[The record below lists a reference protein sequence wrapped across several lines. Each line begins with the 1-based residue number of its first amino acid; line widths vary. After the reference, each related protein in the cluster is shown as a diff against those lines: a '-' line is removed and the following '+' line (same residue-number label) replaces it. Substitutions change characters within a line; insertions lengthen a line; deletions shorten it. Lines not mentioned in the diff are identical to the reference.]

1 MQKLKPIAKS
11 PAKPLTRQR
20 IQVAKVPFAEILVM
34 AAESLWN
41 NRLRTALTMLG
52 VIIGIAAV
60 IAITSIGQGIQK
72 STENQLQALGTNS
85 INVLTGSARTG
96 GINQGGGSASTLTL
110 EDAQAV
116 AKAPAVKLV
125 SAYLQR
131 NRQVSYDN
139 RNTSTTILGTDV
151 NYSPIRNTFPIEGR
165 YFEQEDIDNAKSLVV
180 LGTKVCAD
188 LFDLPDRSSGNRNV
202 APNTQYDCKN
212 RKEAIGKKI
221 RIQGEQYQVIGV
233 MEMKGSSGGT
243 DQDDRVYI
251 PLKNM
256 SARQVG
262 NNSLQGISV
271 SGFLVQALDESE
283 IEAAQFQLTNL
294 LRLRHKIYPP
304 QPDDFRIVNQ
314 TDIVSAFTNIVGL
327 LTLMVGAIA
336 AISLIV
342 GGIGIANIM
351 LVSVVERT
359 REIGVRK
366 ALGATRA
373 AILNQFLTEA
383 ILVSGLGGIVGIGL
397 GVAIAYGSATIF
409 QFPFLISIWAV
420 LAGFGLSMIVGLVA
434 GVIPARSAA
443 KLDPIQALRSD

>member
-1 MQKLKPIAKS
+1 MCMNQPKPIDRKR
-11 PAKPLTRQR
+11 L
-20 IQVAKVPFAEILVM
+20 QVAKVPFSEILAM

-60 IAITSIGQGIQK
+60 IAITSVGQGIQK
-72 STENQLQALGTNS
+72 ATELQLQALGTNS
-85 INVLTGSARTG
+85 INVLTGSARIG
-96 GINQGGGSASTLTL
+96 GISQGGGSASALTL

-131 NRQVSYDN
+131 TRQVAYGN
-139 RNTSTTILGTDV
+139 QNTSTTVLGTDV
-151 NYSPIRNTFPIEGR
+151 NYSPIRNTFPLEGR
-165 YFEQEDIDNAKSLVV
+165 YFEQDDIDKAKSLVV
-180 LGTKVCAD
+180 LGAKVRSD
-188 LFDLPDRSSGNRNV
+188 LFGRN
-202 APNTQYDCKN
+202 A
-212 RKEAIGKKI
+212 AIGERI

-233 MEMKGSSGGT
+233 MEPKGASGGF
-243 DQDDRVYI
+243 DQDDRIYI

-262 NNSLQGISV
+262 NNALQGIAV
-271 SGFLVQALDESE
+271 SGFWVQALDESE

-294 LRLRHKIYPP
+294 LRLRHKIFPP

-314 TDIVSAFTNIVGL
+314 TDIVSAFTNVVGL

-383 ILVSGLGGIVGIGL
+383 ILVSGLGGVIGIGL
-397 GVAIAYGSATIF
+397 GVAIAYSSATIF
-409 QFPFLISIWAV
+409 QFPFLVSIWSVA
-420 LAGFGLSMIVGLVA
+420 AGFGLSMVVGLVA

>member
-1 MQKLKPIAKS
+1 M
-11 PAKPLTRQR
+11 
-20 IQVAKVPFAEILVM
+20 
-34 AAESLWN
+34 
-41 NRLRTALTMLG
+41 
-52 VIIGIAAV
+52 
-60 IAITSIGQGIQK
+60 
-72 STENQLQALGTNS
+72 
-85 INVLTGSARTG
+85 
-96 GINQGGGSASTLTL
+96 
-110 EDAQAV
+110 
-116 AKAPAVKLV
+116 
-125 SAYLQR
+125 
-131 NRQVSYDN
+131 
-139 RNTSTTILGTDV
+139 
-151 NYSPIRNTFPIEGR
+151 
-165 YFEQEDIDNAKSLVV
+165 
-180 LGTKVCAD
+180 
-188 LFDLPDRSSGNRNV
+188 
-202 APNTQYDCKN
+202 
-212 RKEAIGKKI
+212 
-221 RIQGEQYQVIGV
+221 
-233 MEMKGSSGGT
+233 
-243 DQDDRVYI
+243 
-251 PLKNM
+251 
-256 SARQVG
+256 
-262 NNSLQGISV
+262 QGISV
-271 SGFLVQALDESE
+271 SGFWVQALDESE
-283 IEAAQFQLTNL
+283 LDAAKIQITNL

-383 ILVSGLGGIVGIGL
+383 ILVSGLGGVIGIGL
-397 GVAIAYGSATIF
+397 GIAIAYGSATIF

>member
-1 MQKLKPIAKS
+1 MQKS
-11 PAKPLTRQR
+11 KPLVKPLVKPLGKSRL
-20 IQVAKVPFAEILVM
+20 QVAKVPFSEILVM

-110 EDAQAV
+110 EDAHAV

-131 NRQVSYDN
+131 NRQVSYGSQ
-139 RNTSTTILGTDV
+139 NTSTTVIGTDV
-151 NYSPIRNTFPIEGR
+151 NYSPIRNTFPTEGR
-165 YFEQEDIDNAKSLVV
+165 YFEQEDIDKAKSLVV
-180 LGTKVCAD
+180 LGSKVRSD
-188 LFDLPDRSSGNRNV
+188 LFGRS
-202 APNTQYDCKN
+202 T
-212 RKEAIGKKI
+212 AIGARI

-233 MEMKGSSGGT
+233 MESKGASGGF

-256 SARQVG
+256 SARIVG
-262 NNSLQGISV
+262 NNALQGISV
-271 SGFLVQALDESE
+271 NGFWVQALDESE

-294 LRLRHKIYPP
+294 LRLRHKIFPP

-366 ALGATRA
+366 ALGATQS

-383 ILVSGLGGIVGIGL
+383 ILVSGLGGVIGIGL
-397 GVAIAYGSATIF
+397 GVAIAYTSATIF
-409 QFPFLISIWAV
+409 QFPFLVSIWSV
-420 LAGFGLSMIVGLVA
+420 VAGFGLSMIVGLVA

>member
-1 MQKLKPIAKS
+1 MQKSKPIAKS
-11 PAKPLTRQR
+11 RSKPLAKPR
-20 IQVAKVPFAEILVM
+20 IQVAKVPFTEILTM

-72 STENQLQALGTNS
+72 STENQLQSLGTNS

-110 EDAQAV
+110 ADALAV
-116 AKAPAVKLV
+116 AKAPAVKLM

-131 NRQVSYDN
+131 NRQVSYGN
-139 RNTSTTILGTDV
+139 QNTSTTVIGTDI
-151 NYSPIRNTFPIEGR
+151 NYSLIRNTFPAEGR
-165 YFEQEDIDNAKSLVV
+165 YFDQEDIDNAKSLVV
-180 LGTKVCAD
+180 LGSKVRSD
-188 LFDLPDRSSGNRNV
+188 LFGGS
-202 APNTQYDCKN
+202 T
-212 RKEAIGKKI
+212 AIGERI
-221 RIQGEQYQVIGV
+221 RVQGEQYQVIGV
-233 MEMKGSSGGT
+233 MESKGAAGGF
-243 DQDDRVYI
+243 DQDDRIYI

-262 NNSLQGISV
+262 NNALEGISV
-271 SGFLVQALDESE
+271 SGFWVQALDESE
-283 IEAAQFQLTNL
+283 LEAAQFQLTNL

-366 ALGATRA
+366 ALGATKA

-383 ILVSGLGGIVGIGL
+383 ILVSGLGGVVGIAL
-397 GVAIAYGSATIF
+397 GVAIAYSSATIF
-409 QFPFLISIWAV
+409 QFPFLVSLWAV
-420 LAGFGLSMIVGLVA
+420 LAGFGLSMVVGLVA
-434 GVIPARSAA
+434 GVIPAQSAA

>member
-1 MQKLKPIAKS
+1 MQKIISKNPKKSKPL
-11 PAKPLTRQR
+11 AKPR
-20 IQVAKVPFAEILVM
+20 IQVDKVPFAEILTM

-60 IAITSIGQGIQK
+60 IAITSIGQGIQR

-96 GINQGGGSASTLTL
+96 GISQGGGSASTLTL

-131 NRQVSYDN
+131 TRQVAYRSQ
-139 RNTSTTILGTDV
+139 NTSTTIIGTDV
-151 NYSPIRNTFPIEGR
+151 NYSAIRNTFPVEGR
-165 YFEQEDIDNAKSLVV
+165 YFEQEDIDNAKSVVV
-180 LGTKVCAD
+180 LGSKVRSD
-188 LFDLPDRSSGNRNV
+188 LLGRSN
-202 APNTQYDCKN
+202 
-212 RKEAIGKKI
+212 AIGERI

-233 MEMKGSSGGT
+233 MEPKGAAGGF

-256 SARQVG
+256 SSRIVG
-262 NNSLQGISV
+262 NNALQGISV
-271 SGFLVQALDESE
+271 SGFWVQALDEAE

-294 LRLRHKIYPP
+294 LRLRHKIFPP

-366 ALGATRA
+366 ALGATQS
-373 AILNQFLTEA
+373 AILSQFLTEA
-383 ILVSGLGGIVGIGL
+383 ILVSGLGGMVGIAL
-397 GVAIAYGSATIF
+397 GIAIAYGSATIF
-409 QFPFLISIWAV
+409 QFPFLVSIWSV
-420 LAGFGLSMIVGLVA
+420 VAGFGLSMIVGLLA

>member
-1 MQKLKPIAKS
+1 MQKSKPIAKS
-11 PAKPLTRQR
+11 RSKPLAKPR
-20 IQVAKVPFAEILVM
+20 IQVAKVPFTEILTM

-72 STENQLQALGTNS
+72 STENQLQSLGTNS

-110 EDAQAV
+110 ADALAV
-116 AKAPAVKLV
+116 AKAPAVKLM

-131 NRQVSYDN
+131 NRQVSYGN
-139 RNTSTTILGTDV
+139 QNTSTTVIGTDI
-151 NYSPIRNTFPIEGR
+151 NYSLIRNTFPAEGR
-165 YFEQEDIDNAKSLVV
+165 YFDQEDIDNAKSLVV
-180 LGTKVCAD
+180 LGSKVRSD
-188 LFDLPDRSSGNRNV
+188 LFGGS
-202 APNTQYDCKN
+202 T
-212 RKEAIGKKI
+212 AIGERI
-221 RIQGEQYQVIGV
+221 RVQGEQYQVIGV
-233 MEMKGSSGGT
+233 MESKGAAGGF
-243 DQDDRVYI
+243 DQDDRIYI

-262 NNSLQGISV
+262 NNALQGISV
-271 SGFLVQALDESE
+271 SGFWVQALDESE
-283 IEAAQFQLTNL
+283 LEAAQFQLTNL

-366 ALGATRA
+366 ALGATKA

-383 ILVSGLGGIVGIGL
+383 ILVSGLGGVVGIAL
-397 GVAIAYGSATIF
+397 GVAIAYSSATIF
-409 QFPFLISIWAV
+409 QFPFLVSLWAV
-420 LAGFGLSMIVGLVA
+420 FAGFGLSMVVGLVA
-434 GVIPARSAA
+434 GVIPAQSAA

>member
-1 MQKLKPIAKS
+1 MHQPKLVDRKR
-11 PAKPLTRQR
+11 L
-20 IQVAKVPFAEILVM
+20 QVAKVPFSEILAM

-60 IAITSIGQGIQK
+60 IAITSVGQGIQRA
-72 STENQLQALGTNS
+72 TELQLQALGTNS

-96 GINQGGGSASTLTL
+96 GISQGGGSASTLTL

-125 SAYLQR
+125 SSYLQR
-131 NRQVSYDN
+131 TRQVSYGN
-139 RNTSTTILGTDV
+139 QNTSTTVLGTDV
-151 NYSPIRNTFPIEGR
+151 NYSPIRNTFPSEGR
-165 YFEQEDIDNAKSLVV
+165 YFEQEDIDKAKSLVV
-180 LGTKVCAD
+180 LGAKVRSD
-188 LFDLPDRSSGNRNV
+188 LFGRS
-202 APNTQYDCKN
+202 T
-212 RKEAIGKKI
+212 AIGERI
-221 RIQGEQYQVIGV
+221 RIQGEQYQIIGV
-233 MEMKGSSGGT
+233 MEPKGASGGF

-256 SARQVG
+256 SARLVG
-262 NNSLQGISV
+262 NNALQGISV
-271 SGFLVQALDESE
+271 SGFWVQALDESE

-294 LRLRHKIYPP
+294 LRLRHKIFPP
-304 QPDDFRIVNQ
+304 QADDFRIVNQ
-314 TDIVSAFTNIVGL
+314 TDIVSAFTSIVGL

-383 ILVSGLGGIVGIGL
+383 ILVSGLGGVVGFGL

-409 QFPFLISIWAV
+409 QFPFLVSIWSVA
-420 LAGFGLSMIVGLVA
+420 AGFGLSMIVGLLA

>member
-1 MQKLKPIAKS
+1 MQTSKPRSKS
-11 PAKPLTRQR
+11 ISQPR
-20 IQVAKVPFAEILVM
+20 IQVAKVPFAEILTM

-60 IAITSIGQGIQK
+60 IAITSVGQGIQK
-72 STENQLQALGTNS
+72 ATESQLQALGTNS
-85 INVLTGSARTG
+85 INVLPGSARTVG
-96 GINQGGGSASTLTL
+96 VSQGGGSASTLTL
-110 EDAQAV
+110 QDAQTV
-116 AKAPAVKLV
+116 AKAPAVKFV

-131 NRQVSYDN
+131 NRQVSYGN
-139 RNTSTTILGTDV
+139 QNTSTTILGTDI
-151 NYSPIRNTFPIEGR
+151 NYSPIRNTFPVEGR
-165 YFEQEDIDNAKSLVV
+165 YFEQEDIDNAKSVVV
-180 LGTKVCAD
+180 LGSKVRSD
-188 LFDLPDRSSGNRNV
+188 LFGRSN
-202 APNTQYDCKN
+202 
-212 RKEAIGKKI
+212 AIGERI
-221 RIQGEQYQVIGV
+221 RIQGEQYQVIGI
-233 MEMKGSSGGT
+233 MEVKGASGGF

-256 SARQVG
+256 FARLVG
-262 NNSLQGISV
+262 NNALQGISV
-271 SGFLVQALDESE
+271 SGFWVQALDEAE
-283 IEAAQFQLTNL
+283 LEAAQFQLTNL
-294 LRLRHKIYPP
+294 LRLRHKIFPP

-383 ILVSGLGGIVGIGL
+383 ILVSGLGGIAGIGL
-397 GVAIAYGSATIF
+397 GVAIAFGSATIF
-409 QFPFLISIWAV
+409 QFPFLISIWSV
-420 LAGFGLSMIVGLVA
+420 VAGFGLSMIVGLVA

>member
-1 MQKLKPIAKS
+1 MTTNKA
-11 PAKPLTRQR
+11 R
-20 IQVAKVPFAEILVM
+20 IKVVKVPFAEILAM

-85 INVLTGSARTG
+85 INVLTGSARAG
-96 GINQGGGSASTLTL
+96 GISQGGGSASTLTL
-110 EDAQAV
+110 EDAEAV
-116 AKAPAVKLV
+116 AQAPAVKLV

-131 NRQVSYDN
+131 TRQVSYGN
-139 RNTSTTILGTDV
+139 KNTSTTVIGTDV
-151 NYSPIRNTFPIEGR
+151 NYSPIRNTFPSEGR
-165 YFEQEDIDNAKSLVV
+165 YFEQEDIDKARSLAV
-180 LGTKVCAD
+180 LGSKVKSD
-188 LFDLPDRSSGNRNV
+188 LFGRAN
-202 APNTQYDCKN
+202 
-212 RKEAIGKKI
+212 AIGERI
-221 RIQGEQYQVIGV
+221 RIQGEQYEVIGI
-233 MEMKGSSGGT
+233 METKGASGGF
-243 DQDDRVYI
+243 DQDDRLFI

-262 NNSLQGISV
+262 NNALQGISV
-271 SGFLVQALDESE
+271 SGFWVQALDESE

-366 ALGATRA
+366 ALGATRS
-373 AILNQFLTEA
+373 AILSQFLTEA
-383 ILVSGLGGIVGIGL
+383 ILVSVLGGLMGICL
-397 GVAIAYGSATIF
+397 GVAIAFGASTFF
-409 QFPFLISIWAV
+409 QFPFLVSIWAV
-420 LAGFGLSMIVGLVA
+420 IAGFGLSMVVGLIA

>member
-1 MQKLKPIAKS
+1 
-11 PAKPLTRQR
+11 
-20 IQVAKVPFAEILVM
+20 
-34 AAESLWN
+34 
-41 NRLRTALTMLG
+41 
-52 VIIGIAAV
+52 
-60 IAITSIGQGIQK
+60 
-72 STENQLQALGTNS
+72 
-85 INVLTGSARTG
+85 
-96 GINQGGGSASTLTL
+96 LTL

-131 NRQVSYDN
+131 TRQVSYGN
-139 RNTSTTILGTDV
+139 KNTSTTVIGTDV
-151 NYSPIRNTFPIEGR
+151 NYSPIRNTFPTEGR
-165 YFEQEDIDNAKSLVV
+165 YFDQEDIDNARSVVV
-180 LGTKVCAD
+180 LGSKVKSD
-188 LFDLPDRSSGNRNV
+188 LFGNAN
-202 APNTQYDCKN
+202 
-212 RKEAIGKKI
+212 AIGERI

-233 MEMKGSSGGT
+233 MESKGASGGF
-243 DQDDRVYI
+243 DQDDRVLI

-262 NNSLQGISV
+262 NNALQGISV
-271 SGFLVQALDESE
+271 SGFWVQAFDESE
-283 IEAAQFQLTNL
+283 IDAAQFQLTNL

-366 ALGATRA
+366 ALGATRS

-383 ILVSGLGGIVGIGL
+383 ILVSGLGGVVGIGL
-397 GVAIAYGSATIF
+397 GVAIAYTSATVF
-409 QFPFLISIWAV
+409 QFPFLVSIWAV
-420 LAGFGLSMIVGLVA
+420 VAGFGLSMVVGLVA

-443 KLDPIQALRSD
+443 RLDPIQALRSD

>member
-1 MQKLKPIAKS
+1 MQKTTQL
-11 PAKPLTRQR
+11 AKPRSKSS
-20 IQVAKVPFAEILVM
+20 IQVAKVPFAEILTM

-131 NRQVSYDN
+131 TRQVSYGN
-139 RNTSTTILGTDV
+139 QNTSTTVLGTDQ
-151 NYSPIRNTFPIEGR
+151 NYSLIRNTFPTEGR
-165 YFEQEDIDNAKSLVV
+165 YFEQEDINNAKSVVV
-180 LGTKVCAD
+180 LGSKVRAD
-188 LFDLPDRSSGNRNV
+188 LMGRDN
-202 APNTQYDCKN
+202 
-212 RKEAIGKKI
+212 AIGQRV
-221 RIQGEQYQVIGV
+221 RIQGEQYQIIGV
-233 MEMKGSSGGT
+233 MESKGASGGF

-262 NNSLQGISV
+262 NNALQGVSV
-271 SGFLVQALDESE
+271 SGFWVQALDESE

-294 LRLRHKIYPP
+294 LRLRHKIFPP

-366 ALGATRA
+366 ALGATQA

-383 ILVSGLGGIVGIGL
+383 ILVSGLGGIAGIGL

-409 QFPFLISIWAV
+409 QFPFLVSIWSV
-420 LAGFGLSMIVGLVA
+420 VAGFGLSMIVGLVA

>member
-1 MQKLKPIAKS
+1 MQKTTQL
-11 PAKPLTRQR
+11 AKPRSKSS
-20 IQVAKVPFAEILVM
+20 IQVAKVPFAEILTM

-131 NRQVSYDN
+131 TRQVSYGN
-139 RNTSTTILGTDV
+139 QNTSTTVLGTDQ
-151 NYSPIRNTFPIEGR
+151 NYSLIRNTFPTEGR
-165 YFEQEDIDNAKSLVV
+165 YFEQEDINNAKSVVV
-180 LGTKVCAD
+180 LGSKVRAD
-188 LFDLPDRSSGNRNV
+188 LMGRDN
-202 APNTQYDCKN
+202 
-212 RKEAIGKKI
+212 AIGKRV

-233 MEMKGSSGGT
+233 MESKGASGGF

-262 NNSLQGISV
+262 NNALQGVSV
-271 SGFLVQALDESE
+271 SGFWVQALDESE

-294 LRLRHKIYPP
+294 LRLRHKIFPP

-383 ILVSGLGGIVGIGL
+383 ILVSGLGGIAGIGV

-409 QFPFLISIWAV
+409 QFPFLVSIWSV
-420 LAGFGLSMIVGLVA
+420 VAGFGLSMIVGLVA

>member
-1 MQKLKPIAKS
+1 MYQPKPVDRKR
-11 PAKPLTRQR
+11 L
-20 IQVAKVPFAEILVM
+20 QVAKVPFSEILAM

-60 IAITSIGQGIQK
+60 IAITSVGQGIQK
-72 STENQLQALGTNS
+72 ATELQLQALGTNS

-96 GINQGGGSASTLTL
+96 GISQGGGSASTLTL

-131 NRQVSYDN
+131 TRQVAYGN
-139 RNTSTTILGTDV
+139 QNTSTTVLGTDV
-151 NYSPIRNTFPIEGR
+151 NYSPIRNTFPLEGR
-165 YFEQEDIDNAKSLVV
+165 YFEQDDIDKAKSLVV
-180 LGTKVCAD
+180 LGAKVRSD
-188 LFDLPDRSSGNRNV
+188 LFGRN
-202 APNTQYDCKN
+202 T
-212 RKEAIGKKI
+212 AIGERI

-233 MEMKGSSGGT
+233 MEPKGASGGF
-243 DQDDRVYI
+243 DQDDRIYI

-262 NNSLQGISV
+262 NNALQGIAV
-271 SGFLVQALDESE
+271 SGFWVQALDESE

-294 LRLRHKIYPP
+294 LRLRHKIFPP

-314 TDIVSAFTNIVGL
+314 TDIVSAFTNVVGL

-383 ILVSGLGGIVGIGL
+383 ILVSGLGGVIGIGL
-397 GVAIAYGSATIF
+397 GVAIAYSSATIF
-409 QFPFLISIWAV
+409 QFPFLVSIWSVA
-420 LAGFGLSMIVGLVA
+420 AGFGLSMVVGLVA

>member
-1 MQKLKPIAKS
+1 MQKTTQL
-11 PAKPLTRQR
+11 AKPRSKSS
-20 IQVAKVPFAEILVM
+20 IQVAKVPFAEILTM

-131 NRQVSYDN
+131 TRQVSYGN
-139 RNTSTTILGTDV
+139 QNTSTTVLGTDQ
-151 NYSPIRNTFPIEGR
+151 NYSLIRNTFPTEGR
-165 YFEQEDIDNAKSLVV
+165 YFEQEDINNAKSVVV
-180 LGTKVCAD
+180 LGSKVRAD
-188 LFDLPDRSSGNRNV
+188 LMGRDN
-202 APNTQYDCKN
+202 
-212 RKEAIGKKI
+212 AIGQRV
-221 RIQGEQYQVIGV
+221 RIQGEQYQIIGV
-233 MEMKGSSGGT
+233 MESKGASGGF

-262 NNSLQGISV
+262 NNALQGVSV
-271 SGFLVQALDESE
+271 SGFWVQALDESE

-294 LRLRHKIYPP
+294 LRLRHKIFPP

-351 LVSVVERT
+351 LVSVIERT

-383 ILVSGLGGIVGIGL
+383 ILVSGLGGIAGIGL

-409 QFPFLISIWAV
+409 QFPFLVSIWSV
-420 LAGFGLSMIVGLVA
+420 VAGFGLSMIVGLVA

>member
-1 MQKLKPIAKS
+1 MQKIISKNPKKS
-11 PAKPLTRQR
+11 KPLVKPR
-20 IQVAKVPFAEILVM
+20 IQVDKVPFAEILTM

-60 IAITSIGQGIQK
+60 IAITSIGQGIQR

-96 GINQGGGSASTLTL
+96 GISQGGGSASTLTL

-131 NRQVSYDN
+131 TRQVAYRSQ
-139 RNTSTTILGTDV
+139 NTSTTILGTDV
-151 NYSPIRNTFPIEGR
+151 NYSSIRNTFPVEGR
-165 YFEQEDIDNAKSLVV
+165 YFEQEDIDNAKSVVV
-180 LGTKVCAD
+180 LGSKVRSD
-188 LFDLPDRSSGNRNV
+188 LLGRSN
-202 APNTQYDCKN
+202 
-212 RKEAIGKKI
+212 AIGERI

-233 MEMKGSSGGT
+233 MESKGASGGF

-256 SARQVG
+256 SSRIVG
-262 NNSLQGISV
+262 NNALQGISV
-271 SGFLVQALDESE
+271 SGFWVQALDEAE

-294 LRLRHKIYPP
+294 LRLRHKIFPP

-366 ALGATRA
+366 ALGATQS
-373 AILNQFLTEA
+373 AILSQFLTEA
-383 ILVSGLGGIVGIGL
+383 ILVSGLGGMVGIAL
-397 GVAIAYGSATIF
+397 GIAIAYGSATIF
-409 QFPFLISIWAV
+409 QFPFLVSIWSV
-420 LAGFGLSMIVGLVA
+420 VAGFGLSMIVGLLA

>member
-1 MQKLKPIAKS
+1 
-11 PAKPLTRQR
+11 
-20 IQVAKVPFAEILVM
+20 
-34 AAESLWN
+34 
-41 NRLRTALTMLG
+41 MLG
-52 VIIGIAAV
+52 SKV
-60 IAITSIGQGIQK
+60 K
-72 STENQLQALGTNS
+72 S
-85 INVLTGSARTG
+85 
-96 GINQGGGSASTLTL
+96 
-110 EDAQAV
+110 
-116 AKAPAVKLV
+116 
-125 SAYLQR
+125 
-131 NRQVSYDN
+131 
-139 RNTSTTILGTDV
+139 
-151 NYSPIRNTFPIEGR
+151 
-165 YFEQEDIDNAKSLVV
+165 
-180 LGTKVCAD
+180 D
-188 LFDLPDRSSGNRNV
+188 LFGRAN
-202 APNTQYDCKN
+202 
-212 RKEAIGKKI
+212 AIGERI

-233 MEMKGSSGGT
+233 MESKGSSGGF
-243 DQDDRVYI
+243 DQDDRVFI

-262 NNSLQGISV
+262 NNALQGISV
-271 SGFLVQALDESE
+271 SGFWVQALDESE
-283 IEAAQFQLTNL
+283 LEAAQFQLTNL

-383 ILVSGLGGIVGIGL
+383 ILVSGLGGVIGIGL
-397 GVAIAYGSATIF
+397 GIAIAYGSATIF

>member
-1 MQKLKPIAKS
+1 MKLAIPKSSKSRTSTISKPKIK
-11 PAKPLTRQR
+11 
-20 IQVAKVPFAEILVM
+20 VAKVPFSEILAM
-34 AAESLWN
+34 AMESLWN

-60 IAITSIGQGIQK
+60 IAITSVGQGIQK
-72 STENQLQALGTNS
+72 ATENQLQALGTNS

-96 GINQGGGSASTLTL
+96 GISQGGGTASTLTL
-110 EDAQAV
+110 EDAEAV
-116 AKAPAVKLV
+116 AQAPAVKLV

-131 NRQVSYDN
+131 TRQVSYGN
-139 RNTSTTILGTDV
+139 KNTSTTVIGTDI
-151 NYSPIRNTFPIEGR
+151 NYAPIRNTFPTEGR
-165 YFEQEDIDNAKSLVV
+165 YFDQEDIDNARSVVV
-180 LGTKVCAD
+180 LGSKVKSD
-188 LFDLPDRSSGNRNV
+188 LFGRAN
-202 APNTQYDCKN
+202 
-212 RKEAIGKKI
+212 AIGERI

-233 MEMKGSSGGT
+233 MESKGASGGF
-243 DQDDRVYI
+243 DQDDRLFI
-251 PLKNM
+251 PLRNM

-262 NNSLQGISV
+262 NNALQGISV
-271 SGFLVQALDESE
+271 NGFWVQALDESE

-294 LRLRHKIYPP
+294 LRLRHNIYPP

-366 ALGATRA
+366 ALGATRS

-383 ILVSGLGGIVGIGL
+383 ILVSGLGGIVGIAL
-397 GVAIAYGSATIF
+397 GIAIAFTSATVF
-409 QFPFLISIWAV
+409 QFPFLVSIWSV
-420 LAGFGLSMIVGLVA
+420 VAGFGLSMIVGLVA

>member
-1 MQKLKPIAKS
+1 MQKTTQL
-11 PAKPLTRQR
+11 AKPRSKSS
-20 IQVAKVPFAEILVM
+20 IQVAKVPFAEILTM

-131 NRQVSYDN
+131 TRQVSYGN
-139 RNTSTTILGTDV
+139 QNTSTTVLGTDQ
-151 NYSPIRNTFPIEGR
+151 NYSLIRNTFPTEGR
-165 YFEQEDIDNAKSLVV
+165 YFEQEDINNAKSVVV
-180 LGTKVCAD
+180 LGSKVRAD
-188 LFDLPDRSSGNRNV
+188 LMGRDN
-202 APNTQYDCKN
+202 
-212 RKEAIGKKI
+212 AIGQRV
-221 RIQGEQYQVIGV
+221 RIQGEQYQIIGV
-233 MEMKGSSGGT
+233 MESKGASGGF

-262 NNSLQGISV
+262 NNALQGVSV
-271 SGFLVQALDESE
+271 SGFWVQALDESE

-294 LRLRHKIYPP
+294 LRLRHKIFPP

-383 ILVSGLGGIVGIGL
+383 ILVSGLGGIAGIGL

-409 QFPFLISIWAV
+409 QFPFLVSIWSV
-420 LAGFGLSMIVGLVA
+420 VAGFGLSMIVGLVA

>member
-1 MQKLKPIAKS
+1 MYQPKPVDRKR
-11 PAKPLTRQR
+11 L
-20 IQVAKVPFAEILVM
+20 QVAKVPFSEILAM

-60 IAITSIGQGIQK
+60 IAITSVGQGIQK
-72 STENQLQALGTNS
+72 ATELQLQALGTNS

-96 GINQGGGSASTLTL
+96 GISQGGGSASTLTL

-131 NRQVSYDN
+131 TRQVAYGN
-139 RNTSTTILGTDV
+139 QNTSTTVLGTDV
-151 NYSPIRNTFPIEGR
+151 NYSPIRNTFPLEGR
-165 YFEQEDIDNAKSLVV
+165 YFEQDDIDKAKSLVV
-180 LGTKVCAD
+180 LGAKVRSD
-188 LFDLPDRSSGNRNV
+188 LFGRN
-202 APNTQYDCKN
+202 A
-212 RKEAIGKKI
+212 AIGERI

-233 MEMKGSSGGT
+233 MEPKGASGGF
-243 DQDDRVYI
+243 DQDDRIYL

-256 SARQVG
+256 SARLVG
-262 NNSLQGISV
+262 NNALQGISV
-271 SGFLVQALDESE
+271 SGFWVQALDESE

-294 LRLRHKIYPP
+294 LRLRHKIFPP

-314 TDIVSAFTNIVGL
+314 TDIVSAFTNVVGL

-383 ILVSGLGGIVGIGL
+383 ILVSGLGGVIGIGL
-397 GVAIAYGSATIF
+397 GVAIAYSSATIF
-409 QFPFLISIWAV
+409 LFPFLVSIWSVA
-420 LAGFGLSMIVGLVA
+420 AGFGLSMVVGLVA

>member
-1 MQKLKPIAKS
+1 MSQSQPVDRKRL
-11 PAKPLTRQR
+11 
-20 IQVAKVPFAEILVM
+20 QVAKVPFSEILAM

-60 IAITSIGQGIQK
+60 IAITSVGQGIQK
-72 STENQLQALGTNS
+72 ATESQLQALGTNS
-85 INVLTGSARTG
+85 INVLTGSARIG
-96 GINQGGGSASTLTL
+96 GISQGGGSASALTL
-110 EDAQAV
+110 DDAQAV

-131 NRQVSYDN
+131 TRQVSYSN
-139 RNTSTTILGTDV
+139 QNTSTTVIGTDV
-151 NYSPIRNTFPIEGR
+151 NYSPIRNTFPVEGR
-165 YFEQEDIDNAKSLVV
+165 YFEQEDIDKAKSVVV
-180 LGTKVCAD
+180 LGSKVRSD
-188 LFDLPDRSSGNRNV
+188 LFGRD
-202 APNTQYDCKN
+202 T
-212 RKEAIGKKI
+212 AIGARV
-221 RIQGEQYQVIGV
+221 RIQSEQYQVIGV
-233 MEMKGSSGGT
+233 MESKGASGGF

-256 SARQVG
+256 SERQVG
-262 NNSLQGISV
+262 NNALQGISV
-271 SGFLVQALDESE
+271 SGFWVQALDEEE

-294 LRLRHKIYPP
+294 LRLRHKIFPP
-304 QPDDFRIVNQ
+304 QQDDFRIVNQ
-314 TDIVSAFTNIVGL
+314 TDIVSAFTSIVGL

-366 ALGATRA
+366 ALGATRS

-383 ILVSGLGGIVGIGL
+383 ILVSGLGGVVGIGL

-409 QFPFLISIWAV
+409 QFPFLVSIWSVA
-420 LAGFGLSMIVGLVA
+420 AGFGLSMIVGLVA

>member
-1 MQKLKPIAKS
+1 MKPTMQPTKQPTKL
-11 PAKPLTRQR
+11 R
-20 IQVAKVPFAEILVM
+20 IKIVKVPFTEILAM
-34 AAESLWN
+34 ASESLWN

-60 IAITSIGQGIQK
+60 IAITSVGQGIQK
-72 STENQLQALGTNS
+72 ATETQLQALGTNS
-85 INVLTGSARTG
+85 INVLSGSARTG
-96 GINQGGGSASTLTL
+96 GVNQGGGSASTLTL
-110 EDAQAV
+110 EDAGAV
-116 AKAPAVKLV
+116 AQAPAVKLV

-131 NRQVSYDN
+131 NRQVSYGSQ
-139 RNTSTTILGTDV
+139 NTSTTVIGTDI
-151 NYSPIRNTFPIEGR
+151 NYSPIRNTFPSEGK
-165 YFEQEDIDNAKSLVV
+165 YFEQEDIDNARSVVV
-180 LGTKVCAD
+180 LGAKVKND
-188 LFDLPDRSSGNRNV
+188 LFGKS
-202 APNTQYDCKN
+202 T
-212 RKEAIGKKI
+212 AIGERI

-233 MEMKGSSGGT
+233 MEVKGASGGF
-243 DQDDRVYI
+243 DQDDRLFI

-271 SGFLVQALDESE
+271 SGFWVQALDESE

-327 LTLMVGAIA
+327 LTVMIGAIA

-366 ALGATRA
+366 ALGATRS
-373 AILNQFLTEA
+373 AILSQFLTEA
-383 ILVSGLGGIVGIGL
+383 ILVSGLGGVIGIAL
-397 GVAIAYGSATIF
+397 GIAIAYSSATIF
-409 QFPFLISIWAV
+409 SFPFLVSIWAV

>member
-1 MQKLKPIAKS
+1 MQISKARS
-11 PAKPLTRQR
+11 PAKSANKPR
-20 IQVAKVPFAEILVM
+20 IQVAKVPFTEILTM

-85 INVLTGSARTG
+85 INVLTGSARSG
-96 GINQGGGSASTLTL
+96 GISQGGGSASTLTL
-110 EDAQAV
+110 EDAEAV
-116 AKAPAVKLV
+116 AKAPSVKLV

-131 NRQVSYDN
+131 NRQIFYGN
-139 RNTSTTILGTDV
+139 QNTSTTIIGTDI
-151 NYSPIRNTFPIEGR
+151 NYSPIRNTFPVEGR
-165 YFEQEDIDNAKSLVV
+165 YFDQEEIDKAKSVVV
-180 LGTKVCAD
+180 LGSKVRSD
-188 LFDLPDRSSGNRNV
+188 LFGRAN
-202 APNTQYDCKN
+202 
-212 RKEAIGKKI
+212 AIGQKI

-233 MEMKGSSGGT
+233 MEPKGAAGGF
-243 DQDDRVYI
+243 DQDDRVFI

-262 NNSLQGISV
+262 NNALQGISV
-271 SGFLVQALDESE
+271 NGFWVQALDEAE
-283 IEAAQFQLTNL
+283 LEAAQFQLTNL

-366 ALGATRA
+366 ALGATRS

-383 ILVSGLGGIVGIGL
+383 ILVSGLGGVVGIGL
-397 GVAIAYGSATIF
+397 GVAIAYTCATVF
-409 QFPFLISIWAV
+409 QFPFLISLWAV
-420 LAGFGLSMIVGLVA
+420 AAGFGLSMLVGLVA

>member
-1 MQKLKPIAKS
+1 MNQSPKLARKR
-11 PAKPLTRQR
+11 L
-20 IQVAKVPFAEILVM
+20 QVAKVPFAEILSM

-60 IAITSIGQGIQK
+60 IAITSVGQGIQK
-72 STENQLQALGTNS
+72 ATESQLQALGTNS

-125 SAYLQR
+125 SSYLQR
-131 NRQVSYDN
+131 TRQVAYGN
-139 RNTSTTILGTDV
+139 QNTSTTVLGTDV
-151 NYSPIRNTFPIEGR
+151 NYSPIRNTFPSEGR
-165 YFEQEDIDNAKSLVV
+165 YFEQDDIDKAKSLVV
-180 LGTKVCAD
+180 LGSKVRSD
-188 LFDLPDRSSGNRNV
+188 LFGRS
-202 APNTQYDCKN
+202 T
-212 RKEAIGKKI
+212 AIGERV

-233 MEMKGSSGGT
+233 MEPKGASGGF

-256 SARQVG
+256 SARLVG
-262 NNSLQGISV
+262 NNALQGISV
-271 SGFLVQALDESE
+271 SGFWVQALDESE

-294 LRLRHKIYPP
+294 LRLRHKIFPP
-304 QPDDFRIVNQ
+304 QQDDFRIVNQ
-314 TDIVSAFTNIVGL
+314 TDIVSAFTNVVGL

-366 ALGATRA
+366 ALGATRS

-383 ILVSGLGGIVGIGL
+383 ILVSGLGGVIGIGL
-397 GVAIAYGSATIF
+397 GVAIAYSSATIF
-409 QFPFLISIWAV
+409 QFPFLVSIWSV
-420 LAGFGLSMIVGLVA
+420 VAGFGLSMIVGLVA

>member
-1 MQKLKPIAKS
+1 MTTNKA
-11 PAKPLTRQR
+11 R
-20 IQVAKVPFAEILVM
+20 IKVAKVPFAEILSM

-85 INVLTGSARTG
+85 INVLTGSARAG
-96 GINQGGGSASTLTL
+96 GISQGGGSASTLTL
-110 EDAQAV
+110 EDAEAV
-116 AKAPAVKLV
+116 AQAPAVKLV

-131 NRQVSYDN
+131 TRQVSYSN
-139 RNTSTTILGTDV
+139 QNTSTTVIGTDV
-151 NYSPIRNTFPIEGR
+151 NYSPIRNTFPNEGR
-165 YFEQEDIDNAKSLVV
+165 YFDQEDIDKARSLAV
-180 LGTKVCAD
+180 LGSKVKSD
-188 LFDLPDRSSGNRNV
+188 LFGRANALGER
-202 APNTQYDCKN
+202 
-212 RKEAIGKKI
+212 I
-221 RIQGEQYQVIGV
+221 RIQGEQYEVIGI
-233 MEMKGSSGGT
+233 METKGASGGF
-243 DQDDRVYI
+243 DQDDRLFI

-262 NNSLQGISV
+262 NNALRGIAV
-271 SGFLVQALDESE
+271 SGFWVQALDESE
-283 IEAAQFQLTNL
+283 LEAAQFQLTNL

-366 ALGATRA
+366 ALGATRS

-383 ILVSGLGGIVGIGL
+383 ILVSGLGGVLGIGL
-397 GVAIAYGSATIF
+397 GVAIAFGTATIF
-409 QFPFLISIWAV
+409 QFPFLVSIWAV
-420 LAGFGLSMIVGLVA
+420 IAGFGLSMVVGLVA

>member
-1 MQKLKPIAKS
+1 MYQPKPVDRKR
-11 PAKPLTRQR
+11 L
-20 IQVAKVPFAEILVM
+20 QVAKVPFSEILAM

-60 IAITSIGQGIQK
+60 IAITSVGQGIQK
-72 STENQLQALGTNS
+72 ATELQLQALGTNS

-96 GINQGGGSASTLTL
+96 GISQGGGSASTLTL

-131 NRQVSYDN
+131 TRQVAYGN
-139 RNTSTTILGTDV
+139 QNTSTTVLGTDV
-151 NYSPIRNTFPIEGR
+151 NYSPIRNTFPLEGR
-165 YFEQEDIDNAKSLVV
+165 YFEQDDIDKAKSLVV
-180 LGTKVCAD
+180 LGAKVRSD
-188 LFDLPDRSSGNRNV
+188 LFGRN
-202 APNTQYDCKN
+202 T
-212 RKEAIGKKI
+212 AIGERI

-233 MEMKGSSGGT
+233 MEPKGASGGF
-243 DQDDRVYI
+243 DQDDRIYI

-262 NNSLQGISV
+262 NNALQGIAV
-271 SGFLVQALDESE
+271 SGFWVQALDESE

-294 LRLRHKIYPP
+294 LRLRHKIFPP

-314 TDIVSAFTNIVGL
+314 TDIVSAFTNVVGL

-383 ILVSGLGGIVGIGL
+383 ILVSGLGGVIGIGL
-397 GVAIAYGSATIF
+397 GVAIAYRSATIF
-409 QFPFLISIWAV
+409 QFPFLVSIWSVA
-420 LAGFGLSMIVGLVA
+420 AGFGLSMVVGLVA

>member
-1 MQKLKPIAKS
+1 MNTNKA
-11 PAKPLTRQR
+11 R
-20 IQVAKVPFAEILVM
+20 IKVAKVPFAEIFSM

-72 STENQLQALGTNS
+72 STESQLQALGTNS
-85 INVLTGSARTG
+85 INVLTGSARAG
-96 GINQGGGSASTLTL
+96 GISQGGGSASTLTL
-110 EDAQAV
+110 EDAKAV
-116 AKAPAVKLV
+116 AQAPAVKLV

-131 NRQVSYDN
+131 NRQVSYGN
-139 RNTSTTILGTDV
+139 QNTSTTIIGTDV
-151 NYSPIRNTFPIEGR
+151 NYSPIRNTFPTEGR
-165 YFEQEDIDNAKSLVV
+165 YFDQEDIDNARSLAV
-180 LGTKVCAD
+180 LGSKVKSD
-188 LFDLPDRSSGNRNV
+188 LFGRANALGER
-202 APNTQYDCKN
+202 
-212 RKEAIGKKI
+212 I
-221 RIQGEQYQVIGV
+221 RIQGEQYEVIGI
-233 MEMKGSSGGT
+233 METKGASGGF
-243 DQDDRVYI
+243 DQDDRLFI

-262 NNSLQGISV
+262 NNALQGVSV
-271 SGFLVQALDESE
+271 NGFWVQALDESE

-366 ALGATRA
+366 ALGATRS

-383 ILVSGLGGIVGIGL
+383 ILVSGLGGVLGIGL
-397 GVAIAYGSATIF
+397 GVAIAFGASTIF
-409 QFPFLISIWAV
+409 QFPFLVSIWAV

>member
-1 MQKLKPIAKS
+1 MQTSKS
-11 PAKPLTRQR
+11 RSKSISQPR
-20 IQVAKVPFAEILVM
+20 IQVVKVPFAEILTM

-60 IAITSIGQGIQK
+60 IAITSVGQGIQK
-72 STENQLQALGTNS
+72 ATENQLQALGTNS
-85 INVLTGSARTG
+85 INVLSGSARTG
-96 GINQGGGSASTLTL
+96 GISQGGGSASTLTL
-110 EDAQAV
+110 QDAQAV
-116 AKAPAVKLV
+116 AKAPAVKFV

-131 NRQVSYDN
+131 SRQVSYGN
-139 RNTSTTILGTDV
+139 QNTSTTIIGTDV
-151 NYSPIRNTFPIEGR
+151 NYSAIRNTFPAEGR
-165 YFEQEDIDNAKSLVV
+165 YFDQEDIDNAKSVVV
-180 LGTKVCAD
+180 LGSKVRAD
-188 LFDLPDRSSGNRNV
+188 LFGSS
-202 APNTQYDCKN
+202 P
-212 RKEAIGKKI
+212 AIGQRI
-221 RIQGEQYQVIGV
+221 RIQGEQYQVIGI
-233 MEMKGSSGGT
+233 MEVKGASGGF

-256 SARQVG
+256 SARLVG
-262 NNSLQGISV
+262 NNALQGISV
-271 SGFLVQALDESE
+271 SGFWVQALDEAE
-283 IEAAQFQLTNL
+283 LEAAQFQLTNL
-294 LRLRHKIYPP
+294 LRLRHKIFPP

-366 ALGATRA
+366 ALGATRS
-373 AILNQFLTEA
+373 AILSQFLTEA
-383 ILVSGLGGIVGIGL
+383 ILVSGLGGVVGIGL

-409 QFPFLISIWAV
+409 QFPFLVSIWSV
-420 LAGFGLSMIVGLVA
+420 VAGFGLSMVVGLVA

>member
-1 MQKLKPIAKS
+1 MYQPKPVDRKR
-11 PAKPLTRQR
+11 L
-20 IQVAKVPFAEILVM
+20 QVAKVPFSEILAM

-60 IAITSIGQGIQK
+60 IAITSVGQGIQK
-72 STENQLQALGTNS
+72 ATELQLQALGTNS

-96 GINQGGGSASTLTL
+96 GISQGGGSASTLTL

-131 NRQVSYDN
+131 TRQVAYGN
-139 RNTSTTILGTDV
+139 QNTSTTVLGTDV
-151 NYSPIRNTFPIEGR
+151 NYSPIRNTFPLEGR
-165 YFEQEDIDNAKSLVV
+165 YFEQDDIDKAKSLVV
-180 LGTKVCAD
+180 LGAKVRSD
-188 LFDLPDRSSGNRNV
+188 LFGRN
-202 APNTQYDCKN
+202 A
-212 RKEAIGKKI
+212 AIGERI

-233 MEMKGSSGGT
+233 MEPKGASGGF
-243 DQDDRVYI
+243 DQDDRIYI

-256 SARQVG
+256 SARLVG
-262 NNSLQGISV
+262 NNALQGIAV
-271 SGFLVQALDESE
+271 SGFWVQAIDEQE

-294 LRLRHKIYPP
+294 LRLRHKIFPP

-314 TDIVSAFTNIVGL
+314 TDIVSAFTNVVGL

-383 ILVSGLGGIVGIGL
+383 ILVSGLGGVIGIGL
-397 GVAIAYGSATIF
+397 GVAIAYSSATIF
-409 QFPFLISIWAV
+409 QFPFLVSIWSVA
-420 LAGFGLSMIVGLVA
+420 AGFGLSMVVGLVA

>member
-1 MQKLKPIAKS
+1 MKLSKQSVKSSSKPHSKS
-11 PAKPLTRQR
+11 S
-20 IQVAKVPFAEILVM
+20 IQVAKVPFAEILAM

-60 IAITSIGQGIQK
+60 IAITSVGQGIQK
-72 STENQLQALGTNS
+72 ATESQLQALGTNS
-85 INVLTGSARTG
+85 INVLAGFARTG
-96 GINQGGGSASTLTL
+96 GISQGGGSASTLTL

-116 AKAPAVKLV
+116 AKAPAIKLV
-125 SAYLQR
+125 SVYLQR
-131 NRQVSYDN
+131 NRQISYGN
-139 RNTSTTILGTDV
+139 QNTSTTILGTDV
-151 NYSPIRNTFPIEGR
+151 NYSPIRNTFPQEGR

-180 LGTKVCAD
+180 LGSKVRSD
-188 LFDLPDRSSGNRNV
+188 LFGRSN
-202 APNTQYDCKN
+202 
-212 RKEAIGKKI
+212 AIGERI

-233 MEMKGSSGGT
+233 MESKGASGGL

-256 SARQVG
+256 SARIVG
-262 NNSLQGISV
+262 NNALQGVAV
-271 SGFLVQALDESE
+271 SGFWVQAFDESE

-294 LRLRHKIYPP
+294 LRLRHKIYLP
-304 QPDDFRIVNQ
+304 QNDDFRIVNQ
-314 TDIVSAFTNIVGL
+314 TDIVSAFTSIVGL

-366 ALGATRA
+366 ALGATRS
-373 AILNQFLTEA
+373 AILSQFLTEA
-383 ILVSGLGGIVGIGL
+383 ILVSGLGGVVGISL

-409 QFPFLISIWAV
+409 QFPFVISIWSV
-420 LAGFGLSMIVGLVA
+420 VAGFGLSMVVGLVA

>member
-1 MQKLKPIAKS
+1 
-11 PAKPLTRQR
+11 
-20 IQVAKVPFAEILVM
+20 M

-60 IAITSIGQGIQK
+60 IAITSVGQGIQK
-72 STENQLQALGTNS
+72 ATETQLQALGTNS
-85 INVLTGSARTG
+85 INVLTGSARIG
-96 GINQGGGSASTLTL
+96 GINQGGGSASALTL

-125 SAYLQR
+125 SPYLQR
-131 NRQVSYDN
+131 TRQVAYGGQ
-139 RNTSTTILGTDV
+139 NTSTSVIGTDI
-151 NYSPIRNTFPIEGR
+151 NYSPIRNTFPNEGR
-165 YFEQEDIDNAKSLVV
+165 YFEQADIDNAKSVIV
-180 LGTKVCAD
+180 LGAKVRSD
-188 LFDLPDRSSGNRNV
+188 LFGGENALGERV
-202 APNTQYDCKN
+202 
-212 RKEAIGKKI
+212 

-233 MEMKGSSGGT
+233 MEPKGSAGGF

-262 NNSLQGISV
+262 NNALQGISV
-271 SGFLVQALDESE
+271 SGFWVQALDESE